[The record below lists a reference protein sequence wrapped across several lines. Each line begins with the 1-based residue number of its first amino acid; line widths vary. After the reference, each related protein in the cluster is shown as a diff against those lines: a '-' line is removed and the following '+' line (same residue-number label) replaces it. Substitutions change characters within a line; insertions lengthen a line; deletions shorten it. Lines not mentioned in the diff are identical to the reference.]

1 MHKRLKGLI
10 IAIPIFTLTLLYL
23 AFPLSFSSSS
33 LSANVNVIC
42 PFKVELNS
50 LPTYIKYSEIS
61 INYSIL
67 SQYNC
72 SIGNVSGYLNIT
84 PKNSNSIKY
93 EKNINLSGL
102 NREYNSTIVL
112 NASSLPN
119 NSTIY
124 LSFSGENFY
133 NTTKKSLLLILPAN
147 IIISKFMAVP
157 NQANVNSQIIFSIN
171 LSNIG
176 DMASNN
182 ILINF
187 SISGPVSS
195 NTIYTEAALS
205 PGASENITIIEPEN
219 LTSVPGRYNATALIT
234 FNTSGY
240 QNITGHLEKRISYI
254 IMQNQYNISSSPS
267 SPSPPKSKTIITSF
281 PQLSILTFP
290 IYISTEQGTQTT
302 SSLNIF
308 NTGYVPELLN
318 MSVPQKFSGIISFS
332 SKNIYINPKSSLSIS
347 LNFIGSNIL
356 TPGFYT
362 IPINITTHIING
374 TTESEEEF
382 VTLDIYN
389 GTQLKPTVST
399 EVILTNNTSD
409 AFGTIYISA
418 PLNKS
423 LSNLTL
429 ITKLP
434 SSSAKNISQIS
445 AYGIQNNLTISDGY
459 YNINWHIPYLQKGQN
474 TYAYYQ
480 IKNISDQSFLQNTQN
495 IFAAQSSLNP
505 PSNLNVLKI
514 IVPTFYTN
522 STNHIS
528 ITSLYTGTINSE
540 ISFMLSNYGSLNIE
554 NPIQTFNV
562 SPNKL
567 FYTNFNIST
576 NSSTGTMLIAL
587 LIKGTNTNYSYSIPI
602 LVTNRINNTEITNKK
617 AQNTTNLTS
626 QSFEY
631 LINSTTIYIGVTLL
645 FLFFLIIY
653 LVTKMNKSRY
663 SKERGQELR
672 RIKDQVERSYDK
684 NSD

>member
-1 MHKRLKGLI
+1 MHKEFKGLI
-10 IAIPIFTLTLLYL
+10 ITIVMLTLSLLYL
-23 AFPLSFSSSS
+23 IFPLSFSSSS

-50 LPTYIKYSEIS
+50 FPTYIKYSEIS
-61 INYSIL
+61 LNYSITSL
-67 SQYNC
+67 YNC
-72 SIGNVSGYLNIT
+72 SIGNIFGYLNIT
-84 PKNSNSIKY
+84 SKNSNSIKY
-93 EKNINLSGL
+93 EKVINLSGL
-102 NREYNSTIVL
+102 NKNYNSTILL
-112 NASSLPN
+112 NTSSFPDNL
-119 NSTIY
+119 TIN

-147 IIISKFMAVP
+147 IVISNFVAVP
-157 NQANVNSQIIFSIN
+157 NQTNVNSQIIFSIN

-176 DMASNN
+176 DLASNN
-182 ILINF
+182 ILMNL

-195 NTIYTEAALS
+195 NLTFDEPALS
-205 PGASENITIIEPEN
+205 PGENENITIIEPEN
-219 LTSVPGRYNATALIT
+219 LTSVPGRYNATVLIT

-240 QNITGHLEKRISYI
+240 PNIKGYFKKRIAYTI
-254 IMQNQYNISSSPS
+254 LQNQYGTSSSPS
-267 SPSPPKSKTIITSF
+267 SPSPPRPKTFITSF
-281 PQLSILTFP
+281 PQLSILTVP

-308 NTGYVPELLN
+308 NTGSVSELLN
-318 MSVPQKFSGIISFS
+318 MSVPQKFSSIISFS

-356 TPGFYT
+356 APGFYT

-374 TTESEEEF
+374 SSETEEEF

-389 GTQLKPTVST
+389 STYLKPTIST
-399 EVILTNNTSD
+399 QVILTNNTSD

-418 PLNKS
+418 PFNKS
-423 LSNLTL
+423 LSNITL

-434 SSSAKNISQIS
+434 LSLAKNISQIS
-445 AYGIQNNLTISDGY
+445 AYGIQNNLTISNGY
-459 YNINWHIPYLQKGQN
+459 YNINWYIPYLKRGQN

-495 IFAAQSSLNP
+495 IFAAQSNLTPSSSLDI
-505 PSNLNVLKI
+505 LKI
-514 IVPTFYTN
+514 NVPTFYTN
-522 STNHIS
+522 STNRLT
-528 ITSLYTGTINSE
+528 ITSLYTGTTDSKV
-540 ISFMLSNYGSLNIE
+540 SFILSNYGSLNIE

-587 LIKGTNTNYSYSIPI
+587 FIKGTNVNYSYSIPI
-602 LVTNRINNTEITNKK
+602 LVTNKINNTEINTKK
-617 AQNTTNLTS
+617 AQNTINSTAS
-626 QSFEY
+626 SFEY
-631 LINSTTIYIGVTLL
+631 LINSTTIYISVTLL
-645 FLFFLIIY
+645 FLFILIVY

-663 SKERGQELR
+663 NKERSQELR
-672 RIKDQVERSYDK
+672 RIKDQVERNYDK
-684 NSD
+684 NND